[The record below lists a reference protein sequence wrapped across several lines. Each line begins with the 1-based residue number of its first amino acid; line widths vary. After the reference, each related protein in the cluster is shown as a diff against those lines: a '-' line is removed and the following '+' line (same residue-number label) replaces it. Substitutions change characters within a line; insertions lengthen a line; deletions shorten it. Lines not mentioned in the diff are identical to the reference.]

1 MVDAMGSD
9 GGGYPEGEEGGD
21 KEFSL
26 NFSRTVTK
34 VCSPE
39 NYYERA

>member
-1 MVDAMGSD
+1 MTGEGGEE
-9 GGGYPEGEEGGD
+9 GGGCPEGEEGGD
-21 KEFSL
+21 KEFL